1 MLIRFNISNFL
12 SFNKETEFNMLA
24 ANVRRH
30 PEHITKFK
38 GIKLLKSS
46 VIYGANGSG
55 KTNFIYGLNVLQEIV
70 MNGELMGF
78 SNSNKFKLDPKNKDL
93 PISFE
98 VEFIWNKKAYAYGI
112 VFHEGL
118 IEEEWLFQLN
128 LSQKSEDLVFER
140 KTNAKGK
147 AKLKFHPKYLKTEKN
162 RLLKEVYEEDLLK
175 KNVPFLHLAKN
186 RKFKEIKDAF
196 EWFQDGILLISPGSK
211 FTALPTFIDNHSD
224 FQEFANKLIRELD
237 TGIKELVIKDIEFDS
252 FFGEDNL
259 AERDRVL
266 RLVNEGEDVPLVES
280 NAVAYL
286 EDGVPIVKKLYC
298 IHESSLAGEVEFE
311 LYEESQGSLRLFDF
325 LPVIYLALNQSV
337 SIIIDEIDQSLH
349 INLLRELIQKIQS
362 ESELVGQLIFT
373 THEANLLDL
382 DLFRQDEIWFTEKD
396 KTGAS
401 NLYPLSDYN
410 IRTEM
415 DISKGYLTG
424 RFGAVPFLGNLKNLD
439 WKITNGEKKE

>member
-1 MLIRFNISNFL
+1 M
-12 SFNKETEFNMLA
+12 
-24 ANVRRH
+24 H
-30 PEHITKFK
+30 P
-38 GIKLLKSS
+38 
-46 VIYGANGSG
+46 NP
-55 KTNFIYGLNVLQEIV
+55 
-70 MNGELMGF
+70 F
-78 SNSNKFKLDPKNKDL
+78 SR
-93 PISFE
+93 
-98 VEFIWNKKAYAYGI
+98 G
-112 VFHEGL
+112 
-118 IEEEWLFQLN
+118 
-128 LSQKSEDLVFER
+128 
-140 KTNAKGK
+140 
-147 AKLKFHPKYLKTEKN
+147 
-162 RLLKEVYEEDLLK
+162 
-175 KNVPFLHLAKN
+175 
-186 RKFKEIKDAF
+186 KFKEIKDAF